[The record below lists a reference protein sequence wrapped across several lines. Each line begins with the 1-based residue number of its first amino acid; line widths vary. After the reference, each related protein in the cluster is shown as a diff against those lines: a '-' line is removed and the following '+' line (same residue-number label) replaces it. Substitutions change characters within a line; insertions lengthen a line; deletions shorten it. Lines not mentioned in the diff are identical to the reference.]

1 MIVTPSEAVRNE
13 AISEFRIAPERVIAV
28 PLGAPPA
35 LEAIIPIRRNRPY
48 FLFVGTIEPRK
59 NVAALVAA
67 WRPLRNEANL
77 VLIGRRREDAP
88 ALQNEP
94 NLECL
99 GAVPD
104 TDLPSWY
111 AGAAAC
117 VYPSS
122 YEGFGLP
129 VLEAMQYGAPVIT
142 SRDPA
147 ITEVAGGA
155 AIQVDATDIDGLT
168 CAMRTVLDAQ
178 VAAGWRDRG
187 CRRAAEFS
195 WIEPPG

>member
-1 MIVTPSEAVRNE
+1 V
-13 AISEFRIAPERVIAV
+13 
-28 PLGAPPA
+28 
-35 LEAIIPIRRNRPY
+35 IPIRRDRPY

-59 NVAALVAA
+59 NVPALVAA

-88 ALQNEP
+88 PKQNEP
-94 NLECL
+94 NLECI

-104 TDLPSWY
+104 ADLPSWY
-111 AGAAAC
+111 AGATAC
-117 VYPSS
+117 VYPSL

-142 SRDPA
+142 SNDPA

-155 AIQVDATDIDGLT
+155 AIQVDATDINGLT
-168 CAMRTVLDAQ
+168 GAMRTVLDQQ
-178 VAAGWRDRG
+178 VAAEWRDRG

-195 WIEPPG
+195 WDRTARLTREVYREAIRRFRG